1 MTSGYFTVMERIND
15 ANNAQQIY
23 INKIKEYQRGIQD
36 LKSNIEKV
44 IIPVE
49 EAKAKAAEQIA
60 KSTKEKQ
67 SLHVKTDADKAKEE
81 LDRPELNKLI
91 ITLTNNLQNEFGG
104 LVNKLNELLHEGKVS
119 AANVTK
125 ALVEL
130 HDTNKVSV
138 NTSQKILEELT
149 GEEELDEDEFNELR
163 SLFGEE
169 QFKTKREKEK
179 SFNKRIR
186 NQMNAITDS
195 REKLILPSIP
205 DSSIRTRTTSEVSSL
220 FGNIQNNDFSGFQG
234 INKDTDGN
242 TYIGDV
248 KFNIKYNDERDEVDI
263 TQPKS
268 GDNIKF
274 SVNGFNE
281 LFGGLNMPQLNKIT
295 KVDFINYAKL
305 VENTNIEDITIDQD
319 KIELLNKIKEIM
331 KEYESKPGKP
341 NTRLQTSTRNH
352 KLITLYDK
360 VTKSQPSK
368 SSFALE
374 GSARSGEGCSTVIL
388 PNSVKELKQQLTL
401 IMASLN
407 AGNNSTDMKN
417 KASAIIDQL
426 HKKKQITSSKEKQLL
441 SMVFSTI

>member
-104 LVNKLNELLHEGKVS
+104 LVNKLNELLHEGKLS

-186 NQMNAITDS
+186 NQ
-195 REKLILPSIP
+195 
-205 DSSIRTRTTSEVSSL
+205 
-220 FGNIQNNDFSGFQG
+220 
-234 INKDTDGN
+234 
-242 TYIGDV
+242 
-248 KFNIKYNDERDEVDI
+248 
-263 TQPKS
+263 
-268 GDNIKF
+268 
-274 SVNGFNE
+274 
-281 LFGGLNMPQLNKIT
+281 
-295 KVDFINYAKL
+295 
-305 VENTNIEDITIDQD
+305 
-319 KIELLNKIKEIM
+319 
-331 KEYESKPGKP
+331 
-341 NTRLQTSTRNH
+341 
-352 KLITLYDK
+352 
-360 VTKSQPSK
+360 
-368 SSFALE
+368 
-374 GSARSGEGCSTVIL
+374 
-388 PNSVKELKQQLTL
+388 
-401 IMASLN
+401 
-407 AGNNSTDMKN
+407 
-417 KASAIIDQL
+417 
-426 HKKKQITSSKEKQLL
+426 
-441 SMVFSTI
+441 